1 MRVQRYICANCRSF
15 SPIHSSVEDDR
26 RYPRAVTQLA
36 TVVDALADSSLE
48 NRQDLFT
55 IHYDVRS
62 SSQQIH
68 NWCTEQTAEIV
79 ANDFSVYSSIYTH
92 DRQYLTIDE
101 HRAYRLTVYM
111 SYFVHQST
119 MDSAT
124 GGPKRPSVSFSPPS
138 LPRNQFTSSQPTGDQ
153 TTQTSSKTISTL
165 HTTTVAS
172 TSSKNGKQKF
182 QNTVLK
188 SVRYT
193 NTERLRG
200 AIVWSE
206 FKRVFATQSY
216 GTAVRRFKTVLD
228 KIEYLPK
235 KLRTPVEDMMEAFNT
250 FPEHFRYKAVPSTT
264 NNRSRL

>member
-92 DRQYLTIDE
+92 DRQYLTIDG

-172 TSSKNGKQKF
+172 TSSKTANRSF
-182 QNTVLK
+182 RTLF
-188 SVRYT
+188 S
-193 NTERLRG
+193 
-200 AIVWSE
+200 
-206 FKRVFATQSY
+206 RVFATRIQSDFAELSS
-216 GTAVRRFKTVLD
+216 GASSSVSSLHSPTEPQSAGSRRCSTKSSIFPKNYAHPSKT
-228 KIEYLPK
+228 
-235 KLRTPVEDMMEAFNT
+235 
-250 FPEHFRYKAVPSTT
+250 
-264 NNRSRL
+264 